1 MKATILVDNNTII
14 DRYFLG
20 EPGLSVLIEQDG
32 LRVLL
37 DCGYSGVF
45 IENARRMNLDLLHL
59 DWVVLSHGHLD
70 HTWGLA
76 DLIRL
81 YTEAGINGVAHR
93 RPRLLAHPQALVTR
107 IAGKIPEIGAI
118 IGQDKLSRHFELAP
132 SREPQ
137 WLSERLVWLGEVP
150 RRFDFERTEATER
163 RLVGEDGLSAPD
175 DLVDDSALACVT
187 DRGLVIVTGCSH
199 SGVCNIVEHAREV
212 TGQERVAD
220 VLGGFHLLNAPASR
234 LKATADYLEA
244 LDLDGLHACHCTDLS
259 ARVALARS
267 CPLRETGSGTVLDYP
282 TGQ

>member
-1 MKATILVDNNTII
+1 MKATLLVDNNTLI

-45 IENARRMNLDLLHL
+45 IENARRMGLDLLHL

-81 YTEAGINGVAHR
+81 YTEAGINGIDHR

-107 IAGKIPEIGAI
+107 IAGKVPEIGAL
-118 IGQDKLSRHFELAP
+118 IGADKLSRHFEPAP
-132 SREPQ
+132 SSKPQ
-137 WLSERLVWLGEVP
+137 WLSERLVWLGEIP
-150 RRFDFERTEATER
+150 RRFEFERTGPTER
-163 RLVGEDGLSAPD
+163 RLVGEDGVSAPD
-175 DLVDDSALACVT
+175 ELMDDSALACVT
-187 DRGLVIVTGCSH
+187 DRGLVVITGCSH
-199 SGVCNIVEHAREV
+199 SGVCNIVEQAREV

-220 VLGGFHLLNAPASR
+220 VLGGFHLLNAPAER
-234 LKATADYLEA
+234 LRATSEYLEA
-244 LDLDGLHACHCTDLS
+244 LDLDALHACHCTDLA
-259 ARVALARS
+259 ARLALART
-267 CPLRETGSGTVLDYP
+267 CPLRETGSGTVIEYS